1 MSGAS
6 VIEAIL
12 LRWGETHSTGRTV
25 TFLLPDD
32 GGEHPFKALKCGP
45 DNGQRVALSVALI
58 ADNETRSPM
67 TNEEKTALVERHT
80 KPAKERKR
88 WDELTLCAQASIRC
102 GEPDFDTF
110 IRTRTTYYLMPGDMS
125 AADIVRQECG
135 VNTRKL
141 LDQIPDAA
149 ARWRRL
155 DYDYRLW
162 LQRRESTHA

>member
-58 ADNETRSPM
+58 LDNETQTP
-67 TNEEKTALVERHT
+67 AP

-88 WDELTLCAQASIRC
+88 WDELNRTEQAGIRC
-102 GEPDFDTF
+102 NDSDFQKFLCERFDLTSCNVIGAADMVRQHCRVESRKQLDFD
-110 IRTRTTYYLMPGDMS
+110 PN
-125 AADIVRQECG
+125 AAVDWDA
-135 VNTRKL
+135 
-141 LDQIPDAA
+141 LDA
-149 ARWRRL
+149 
-155 DYDYRLW
+155 DYRFW
-162 LQRRESTHA
+162 LQHRDTAHA